1 MKRSSSELIAH
12 GIIGGVLAGL
22 VVALWFLILDSIAG
36 VPFRT
41 PAALAYALYV
51 APIIDPTFRLVATY
65 TVIHL
70 GVYAALGVG
79 AAWVMSV
86 LQTTPRLLLGLFF
99 GIVVQELVFY
109 TGLFLGGLPP
119 SEVIPWQHVIG
130 ANILSGLV
138 LMSYLHRAEHVD
150 APFGLG
156 ALKAYPQLTN
166 GLITGVIGAGV
177 VAVWFFLLDLVT
189 GHPFATPS
197 ALGSALLFGA
207 SNAAGSHVHL
217 GVVAAY
223 TVVHL
228 VTFAVAGVVFV
239 MVAEQ
244 VERSPSFL
252 LLAGMMVIVL
262 EGVVVA
268 ALALGAQWVLGT
280 LGIWSTLVANLLA
293 VASMGWYVWATH
305 PVLRQRLHGEPL
317 SVRV

>member
-22 VVALWFLILDSIAG
+22 VVALWFLILDSIEG

-86 LQTTPRLLLGLFF
+86 LHTTPRLLLGLFF

-130 ANILSGLV
+130 ANVLSGLV
-138 LMSYLHRAEHVD
+138 LMSYLHRAEHVA
-150 APFGLG
+150 APLGLA

-177 VAVWFFLLDLVT
+177 VAMWFFLLD
-189 GHPFATPS
+189 
-197 ALGSALLFGA
+197 
-207 SNAAGSHVHL
+207 
-217 GVVAAY
+217 
-223 TVVHL
+223 L

-239 MVAEQ
+239 MIAEQ

-252 LLAGMMVIVL
+252 LLAAMMVIVL